1 MTRRER
7 PRAASQAAKT
17 NKVTGAMLIRV
28 VWLIR
33 VFIVIITNRDRTM
46 PSRHSSEDIMWD
58 R

>member
-17 NKVTGAMLIRV
+17 NRVMGSMLVRV
-28 VWLIR
+28 AWLVR
-33 VFIVIITNRDRTM
+33 VLIVIIINRDRTM
-46 PSRHSSEDIMWD
+46 PSRHSSEDIMWE